1 MYDVIIIG
9 AGVIG
14 CAVAQEVAKYEGKLL
29 VLDRADDVSE
39 GASKANSG
47 LVHAGHDAE
56 PGSEKARLNVKGA
69 KMYPQ
74 LCRKLGVPFGQS
86 GAMVLAF
93 SEDDRE
99 ALEKLLAQSIVN
111 EVENCRIINHDEIL
125 SMEPNVNPDVVCA
138 LYIPSAGL
146 VSPYELTVALANAAA
161 FNGAEF
167 KFETEVSSIEPV
179 EEGWA
184 VHTAQG
190 VYHTRA
196 VVNCAG
202 VFAGKLHNMIS
213 TRKVSITPRR
223 GQYYLVDR
231 ESNLRFGMTMFQV
244 PTVMGKGVLITP
256 TTHGNLIVG
265 PNAEDIDDRL
275 DTSTTAEGLEEVL
288 SKAQLTYP
296 GLTLRNVIT
305 TFSGIRAHEKDGDFI
320 IGAVEGAKD
329 GAFEAIGIES
339 PGLSAAPAIGEELG
353 IWVAY
358 SLQLKKKQPLLEM
371 PPMPKSFSHMSEKE
385 RVEAFKINSDYGQI
399 ICRCETVTEAEVR
412 QSIRQKVGAKNI
424 DGVKRRTRAGMGRCQ
439 GGFCSPR
446 IAQILSEELGITLEE
461 VTKFGGESRLLVG
474 ELNDF
479 QPEDIKHEH

>member
-1 MYDVIIIG
+1 MYDVIIVG

-29 VLDRADDVSE
+29 VIDRADDVSE

-47 LVHAGHDAE
+47 LVHAGHDAQ

-69 KMYPQ
+69 KMFKE
-74 LCRKLGVPFGQS
+74 LCRKLGVPYGQP

-93 SEDDRE
+93 SEEDRE
-99 ALEKLLAQSIVN
+99 VLEKLLAQSIVN
-111 EVENCRIINHDEIL
+111 EVEDCRIINHDEIL
-125 SMEPNVNPDVVCA
+125 RMEPNVNPDVVCA
-138 LYIPSAGL
+138 LYVPTSGL
-146 VSPYELTVALANAAA
+146 VSPYELTNALANAAA

-167 KFETEVSSIEPV
+167 KFDTEVTSLEPV

-184 VHTAQG
+184 VHTQQG
-190 VYHTRA
+190 VFHARA

-202 VFAGKLHNMIS
+202 VFGGKLHNMIS
-213 TRKVSITPRR
+213 SRKVSITSRR
-223 GQYYLVDR
+223 GQYYLIDR

-244 PTVMGKGVLITP
+244 PTSMGKGVLITP

-265 PNAEDIDDRL
+265 PNAEDIEDRL
-275 DTSTTAEGLEEVL
+275 DTSTTAQGLEEIL
-288 SKAQLTYP
+288 STAKLTYP
-296 GLTLRNVIT
+296 GLTVRNVIT

-320 IGAVEGAKD
+320 IGAVEGAKE

-353 IWVAY
+353 MWVAY
-358 SLQLKKKQPLLEM
+358 SLKLQKKQPLNEM

-385 RVEAFKINSDYGQI
+385 KIEAYHQNSDYGQI
-399 ICRCETVTEAEVR
+399 ICRCEMVTEAEVR
-412 QSIRQKVGAKNI
+412 QSIRQSVGAKNI

-439 GGFCSPR
+439 GG
-446 IAQILSEELGITLEE
+446 
-461 VTKFGGESRLLVG
+461 
-474 ELNDF
+474 
-479 QPEDIKHEH
+479 